1 MHYSYNRRV
10 TLHVES
16 GVDTTDFAKVAREE
30 HLNKME
36 IEALKIQ
43 RNLEEVV
50 RDLAYF
56 KRREERHRDTNG
68 KYPEPVTISLNIE
81 MNNEIESTNSRVMVR
96 MSSLVNPLFPSI
108 FINISAVV
116 FNREHGCHC
125 SHWLL
130 AATVFTPFLCAK
142 ETPVKLVNSNK
153 IILRQDANTK
163 TVWDVRVYSS
173 MNSNLPVSLA
183 FRGDF

>member
-68 KYPEPVTISLNIE
+68 KYPEPVTISLNLDL
-81 MNNEIESTNSRVMVR
+81 NNEIESTNSRVMV
-96 MSSLVNPLFPSI
+96 MIDSFPLSPSI
-108 FINISAVV
+108 NSLISPQWFSIVSMVV
-116 FNREHGCHC
+116 IVAIG
-125 SHWLL
+125 SWQLL
-130 AATVFTPFLCAK
+130 YLRRFFAQK
-142 ETPVKLVNSNK
+142 KL
-153 IILRQDANTK
+153 L
-163 TVWDVRVYSS
+163 
-173 MNSNLPVSLA
+173 
-183 FRGDF
+183 